1 MQGFCYQKNVNR
13 NKNVVIFDSFGE
25 DSLTIDKEH
34 SFTHDYLLFPVSNAL
49 MSICLVESIRSSLN
63 GTTLNLDTYKEGL
76 DYVLTKA
83 HEYELKINK
92 DLDSLTKQELEEFSE
107 YMMSVMTEYVKEKFN
122 ISEIDLEEVNKKVK
136 KEKAIKDVAFELA
149 IDYENRIREITNKI
163 LKYKDRDIEEMDTV
177 YIGNNVH
184 NFPIKTIL

>member
-1 MQGFCYQKNVNR
+1 MVE
-13 NKNVVIFDSFGE
+13 NKR
-25 DSLTIDKEH
+25 K
-34 SFTHDYLLFPVSNAL
+34 
-49 MSICLVESIRSSLN
+49 
-63 GTTLNLDTYKEGL
+63 
-76 DYVLTKA
+76 
-83 HEYELKINK
+83 YELKINK

-136 KEKAIKDVAFELA
+136 KEKAIKNVAFELA

-184 NFPIKTIL
+184 NFPIKTIVGLYYKELVKSVKDNIQEINDIAFNDKNDELSIQLVEWKKEKINNIYNILNDEELKRILNNCGIKMEEEMKL